1 MCSRACPSLFWQL
14 HNSRRRAPERQ
25 FSVKLGSGPPG
36 LGHYALRVEASGKVA
51 LSIAGCLL
59 QDAEYKNYQIREDTR
74 QLKLKTALCMQ
85 ATSGLGNALS
95 KCHITHEDFEQACI
109 HLAELVEEYEPE
121 LMRLPGN
128 APKHAS
134 AQAVQEY
141 VFSKQRALCMLQRAK
156 VILLNNSPSQFLG
169 HALGQIAAASQG
181 KMVQNFVMESCD
193 EGTRCFEIAEVLKDF
208 KQDFLEVHSKAA
220 ERHSMRVQELEHQ
233 LLTATQEG
241 QQLSVCNRGL
251 QAELHAVKADIQALK
266 LDADRMAASN
276 AVLQQRAEG
285 AEAAQAALQQRTEDA
300 EAAKA
305 TLEEKVQAADDLCS
319 SVQMSLH
326 ESEQAMKSLRCQL
339 NEQEQVAQSLQ
350 ADSENLQAQLRAE
363 QEHAGDAEQRA
374 QLLKS
379 QLQIEE
385 QKTVNLVATLGE
397 EHAQTLQAV
406 QGELSTANSKLADS
420 EKDAAVSHQN
430 AERLQIQIVEAE
442 GNVSELQTQ
451 LTTAQEALLAEQQ
464 NHRDASWCRLR
475 WSTNVRL
482 GCSRNMRRE
491 RQRKQHRTG
500 QILMKQQTATH
511 VVI

>member
-134 AQAVQEY
+134 AQAVQ
-141 VFSKQRALCMLQRAK
+141 RAK

-208 KQDFLEVHSKAA
+208 KQDFLE
-220 ERHSMRVQELEHQ
+220 
-233 LLTATQEG
+233 
-241 QQLSVCNRGL
+241 
-251 QAELHAVKADIQALK
+251 ADIQALK

-420 EKDAAVSHQN
+420 EKDAARHGATPQAFSQAYGIVPQHPYPQMAPPLTVSHQ
-430 AERLQIQIVEAE
+430 AVPRP
-442 GNVSELQTQ
+442 
-451 LTTAQEALLAEQQ
+451 TAQIPPHAQQ
-464 NHRDASWCRLR
+464 AAPWPSAQPSTLQHSMYGANSRSRTRLPDFNT
-475 WSTNVRL
+475 SYDQ
-482 GCSRNMRRE
+482 GS
-491 RQRKQHRTG
+491 
-500 QILMKQQTATH
+500 
-511 VVI
+511 